1 MSYNAIIAKID
12 NTKKHPTA
20 NRLLIGEVLG
30 HQIII
35 GLDSKVGDIGVFFGD
50 DGQLSEEYAKAND
63 LIRYT
68 DEKNGEKKGGFFDK
82 NRRVR
87 VQKFR
92 NEKSEGYFAPLSSL
106 FFTDYDLSKLK
117 VGDKFD
123 KLNNIPIC
131 NKYISEGTRN
141 YNCGDSNKKSHNENK
156 FRKYYNS
163 FIRKLFPEHF
173 ETEQIRHYINDIEK
187 GSLITITSKLHGSSG
202 RTVNI
207 QVPIKLNIFQKIIN
221 KIFFNN
227 REHTKYEVIH
237 GTRRVILRDGKMN
250 NYYKSNFR
258 DKILE
263 KLNPIIPKNYI
274 FYFEIVGYTDTG
286 KPIMNPVDT
295 SKIKDEV
302 LSKSFPN
309 PMIYKYGCLQ
319 GECDFYVYRIT
330 TINSDGLQE
339 ELSWNRVKQI
349 CKENRIKHVPEID
362 SFIYDG
368 NVKALSTFIEYL
380 TEHKDVKDPIDNSHI
395 REGICIRVD
404 SPNGK
409 TKIYKNKLFLFCLL
423 EGIVKDTG
431 IADME
436 EGEDLKKNEIGEVNN
451 E

>member
-1 MSYNAIIAKID
+1 M
-12 NTKKHPTA
+12 
-20 NRLLIGEVLG
+20 
-30 HQIII
+30 
-35 GLDSKVGDIGVFFGD
+35 
-50 DGQLSEEYAKAND
+50 
-63 LIRYT
+63 
-68 DEKNGEKKGGFFDK
+68 
-82 NRRVR
+82 
-87 VQKFR
+87 
-92 NEKSEGYFAPLSSL
+92 

>member
-82 NRRVR
+82 SRRVR

-349 CKENRIKHVPEID
+349 CKENRR
-362 SFIYDG
+362 S
-368 NVKALSTFIEYL
+368 
-380 TEHKDVKDPIDNSHI
+380 
-395 REGICIRVD
+395 
-404 SPNGK
+404 
-409 TKIYKNKLFLFCLL
+409 
-423 EGIVKDTG
+423 
-431 IADME
+431 ME
-436 EGEDLKKNEIGEVNN
+436 EI
-451 E
+451 